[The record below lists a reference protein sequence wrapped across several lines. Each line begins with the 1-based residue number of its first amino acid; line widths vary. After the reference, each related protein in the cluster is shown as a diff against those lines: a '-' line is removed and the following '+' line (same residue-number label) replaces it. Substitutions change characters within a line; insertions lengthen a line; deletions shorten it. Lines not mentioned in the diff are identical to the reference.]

1 MDDLLQ
7 IPGALATVQHH
18 LLLALINSTQSRQ
31 IAELIATMAL
41 QGPLSIVAGSE
52 WLPLED
58 AVDMLYLMA
67 EDSSTDP
74 NLIEIIA
81 DRQKLVR
88 GFTCYQVVNRL
99 RAASLQPTPLLVVNL
114 LSSFYDIDIR
124 LNVRVNVLRQCTE
137 RLEQL
142 ARHRPVAV
150 ITQHMEGPDYP
161 VFLPYIKRAAHQVI
175 EEDYMLQVISQ
186 PRLF

>member
-1 MDDLLQ
+1 
-7 IPGALATVQHH
+7 V
-18 LLLALINSTQSRQ
+18 INSIQKGK

-41 QGPLSIVAGSE
+41 QGPLSIVACSE

-74 NLIEIIA
+74 NLIEQIA
-81 DRQKLVR
+81 DEQKLVR
-88 GFTCYQVVNRL
+88 GFTCFQVVNRL
-99 RAASLQPTPLLVVNL
+99 RAASRRPTPLLVVNL
-114 LSSFYDIDIR
+114 LSTFYDIDIR
-124 LNVRVNVLRQCTE
+124 LDVRVNVLRQCTE

-142 ARHRPVAV
+142 ARHRPVGV
-150 ITQHMEGPDYP
+150 IIQHMEGPDYP
-161 VFLPYIKRAAHQVI
+161 VFFPYIKRIAHQVI
-175 EEDYMLQVISQ
+175 EDAYTPLVVSQ